1 MAKLTA
7 KIRISKYDVLNS
19 QFKMCFQL
27 SGYHD
32 QLTFA
37 VAYDRDYCLTFSA
50 DTEYELMGLGYQ
62 DSDLDSMAAE
72 IQQWIEKPRKNLDGR
87 SHGYTM
93 RSRFEV
99 TERLKQ
105 ERRGKEVERI
115 VMAAPALDWATSA
128 LDEMEANDAIVESL
142 EALTNGPARSVEP
155 LKPEPSVLDEI
166 EALSK
171 AVVVGSPSVTKATI
185 AAMEAVGLGERP
197 TEDDDRISLNLVV
210 GDRFMSA
217 STAKSDAK
225 VLTDLARWAPLQEG
239 LPGEQSTALTGIRQ
253 LPTEAIDKAVNV
265 IHTHARRFLTPMSLR
280 EHDFL
285 RLVIQEE
292 IERVVLL

>member
-27 SGYHD
+27 FGYRD
-32 QLTFA
+32 QLMFD
-37 VAYDRDYCLTFSA
+37 VAYDRDCCLTFNS
-50 DTEYELMGLGYQ
+50 DTEYALTGLGYQ
-62 DSDLDSMAAE
+62 DSDLDGMAAE
-72 IQQWIEKPRKNLDGR
+72 IQQWIEKPRKNLDGL

-115 VMAAPALDWATSA
+115 IMAAPALDWAMSA

-155 LKPEPSVLDEI
+155 LKPEPSVL
-166 EALSK
+166 SK
-171 AVVVGSPSVTKATI
+171 AVVVGSPPVTKATI

-197 TEDDDRISLNLVV
+197 TEDDDRISLDLVV

-225 VLTDLARWAPLQEG
+225 VLTDLTRWAPRQEG
-239 LPGEQSTALTGIRQ
+239 LPGGRATAPTAIRQ

-292 IERVVLL
+292 IERVVGGVL